1 MEDTAQSDDSALYTL
16 SATTSLVYWYIAS
29 RSNRSAG
36 VREIQRAMRFSS
48 PSSAQYHLGKLEE
61 AGLVGKDVQGNYAVK
76 RNVRLG
82 LMRNFAFFR
91 GKLIPR
97 HLFYAVGT
105 TLISVVYLFL
115 LRSYLSSN
123 IVILAIIPNVLSA
136 FIFWYEAWSVWRQR
150 PHFEG

>member
-1 MEDTAQSDDSALYTL
+1 MGDAAQPDDSSLYTL

-29 RSNRSAG
+29 RSSRSAG

-61 AGLVGKDVQGNYAVK
+61 AGLVGKDVQGNYSMK

-91 GKLIPR
+91 GRLIPK
-97 HLFYAVGT
+97 HLIYAVGT
-105 TLISVVYLFL
+105 TVISIVYLFL
-115 LRSYLSSN
+115 LRSYLTSN
-123 IVILAIIPNVLSA
+123 IVILAILPNILSA
-136 FIFWYEAWSVWRQR
+136 LIFWYEAWSVWRQR
-150 PHFEG
+150 PRFEE